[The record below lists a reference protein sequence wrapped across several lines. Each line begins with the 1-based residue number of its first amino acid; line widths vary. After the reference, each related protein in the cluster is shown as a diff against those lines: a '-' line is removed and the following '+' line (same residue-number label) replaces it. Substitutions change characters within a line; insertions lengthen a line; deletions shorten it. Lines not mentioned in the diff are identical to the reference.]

1 MIYLTKSIFFTTLF
15 LCASLANA
23 CSFDGNYIYANFDK
37 EMSESHVVFKGRI
50 IEVPK
55 ADLKEFSDEVIV
67 TAGKRKTTILSGA
80 LEVEPIEYFKGLPR
94 TDFKIEYSDFCNA
107 SSLEVGDERIF
118 FVQKDSNTGLIEP
131 VSQKLLK
138 LIGEHNEKET

>member
-1 MIYLTKSIFFTTLF
+1 MRYLTKSIFITTLY

-23 CSFDGNYIYANFDK
+23 CSFDGEYIYANFDK

-50 IEVPK
+50 TEVPK
-55 ADLKEFSDEVIV
+55 SDLKELNDDIIV
-67 TAGKRKTTILSGA
+67 TSEKRKTKILSGA
-80 LEVEPIEYFKGLPR
+80 LKVEPIEYFKGLSR
-94 TDFKIEYSDFCNA
+94 TDFQIEYSDFCNA
-107 SSLEVGDERIF
+107 SSLEVGDEKIF
-118 FVQKDSNTGLIEP
+118 FVQKDSNTGLAEP